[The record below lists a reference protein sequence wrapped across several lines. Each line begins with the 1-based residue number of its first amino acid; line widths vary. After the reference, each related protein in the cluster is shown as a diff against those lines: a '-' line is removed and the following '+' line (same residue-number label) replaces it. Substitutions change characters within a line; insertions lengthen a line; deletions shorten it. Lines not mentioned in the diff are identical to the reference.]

1 MIGNS
6 NRVIRVA
13 VTGASGFIG
22 RHLVEHLTSRG
33 VDVRPIVR
41 PETPLED
48 AALASAFRG
57 IDVVVHLAGVVSAID
72 ERPFITVNVDA
83 TRIVAIATRN
93 AGARLV
99 HVSSLAA
106 AGPAPA
112 SNPRVESDPA
122 NPVTPYG
129 RSKLAGEDAVKQID
143 GLRWTILRPG
153 VVYGPRDRAVLPLF
167 RMASFGVLPLVGDR
181 DAAYTFVHVG
191 DVVRSIDA
199 AIAADAHGETMF
211 VGHPRPVTTFEIL
224 DTVRVALGRPV
235 AIVPVPQQI
244 MPLAV
249 GASEFAA
256 TIVGRPLPLNRWR
269 YVEMTSNGFTCRV
282 DRLRDRLG
290 VTAAIDL
297 GEGFAALADWYRR
310 AGWI

>member
-1 MIGNS
+1 M
-6 NRVIRVA
+6 RVA

-22 RHLVEHLTSRG
+22 RHLVEHLASRG

-72 ERPFITVNVDA
+72 ERQFISVNVDA

-99 HVSSLAA
+99 HISSLAA

-112 SNPRVESDPA
+112 SDPRVESDPP

-129 RSKLAGEDAVKQID
+129 RSKLAGEDAVKEVD

-167 RMASFGVLPLVGDR
+167 RMAAFGVLPLVGNR
-181 DAAYTFVHVG
+181 NSAYTFVHVG

-235 AIVPVPQQI
+235 AIVQVPQQL
-244 MPLAV
+244 MPFAV
-249 GASEFAA
+249 GACEFAA
-256 TIVGRPLPLNRWR
+256 TIAGRPLPLDRWR

-290 VTAAIDL
+290 VVAAIDL
-297 GEGFAALADWYRR
+297 REGFAALADWYRR